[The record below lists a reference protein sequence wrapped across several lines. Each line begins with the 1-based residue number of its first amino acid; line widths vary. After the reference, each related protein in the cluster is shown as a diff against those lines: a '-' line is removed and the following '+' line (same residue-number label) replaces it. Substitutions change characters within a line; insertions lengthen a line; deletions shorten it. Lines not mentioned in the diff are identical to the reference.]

1 MSIPYARSLPFVT
14 TNNVKRVPGNPKIKL
29 TTFQR
34 IPPFAC
40 ACIPVKLKLAKIQ
53 IAETPPCVPADAD
66 EGASIELAMEANE
79 ISPIHKEHH
88 RYVHLLSDICRQP
101 F

>member
-29 TTFQR
+29 ATFQR
-34 IPPFAC
+34 MPPFAC

-88 RYVHLLSDICRQP
+88 RYVHLLSDIGR
-101 F
+101 